1 MPRQTFCKSSHL
13 YVKFESSHV
22 FVFCSMKLESRI
34 GKAMGY
40 WHWRGG
46 EGASPSEFCVS
57 GQLKNIAMPYCNYFY
72 VVVNSRNEG
81 SRRQKKVAE
90 SLTQ

>member
-1 MPRQTFCKSSHL
+1 M
-13 YVKFESSHV
+13 

-57 GQLKNIAMPYCNYFY
+57 GQLKNIAMHIVITFMLWSIQGMK
-72 VVVNSRNEG
+72 VAEKAEEG
-81 SRRQKKVAE
+81 SRKFNSIV
-90 SLTQ
+90 SLFMQTNFEGMSSG